1 MNETTRIPDDIAEF
15 VLREITIDKSIAHDD
30 DLIESDLLDST
41 GIVALLAFLEERF
54 TVQIDEDVD
63 LVLDNFRTI
72 DAIAAFVVRKM
83 SGTNQE

>member
-1 MNETTRIPDDIAEF
+1 
-15 VLREITIDKSIAHDD
+15 
-30 DLIESDLLDST
+30 
-41 GIVALLAFLEERF
+41 VALLAFLEERF